1 MGGGEGGGKD
11 TGGRRG
17 EGGGVGVG
25 GEGVGIFLLCYN
37 EIYLTSPP
45 FPLGSL
51 VFNDPFITVNFL

>member
-17 EGGGVGVG
+17 EGGGVGMG

-37 EIYLTSPP
+37 EIYLTSPS
-45 FPLGSL
+45 PLRISSIYL
-51 VFNDPFITVNFL
+51 